1 MTLVTIV
8 RPDVAICGLAH
19 IDSSRVAD
27 SVALQTFLADGAYNA
42 TNWITGDLISAQRMN
57 KLEDGLFWN
66 NYYAKLSVDTYDQLA
81 DIDVIYIAEGTHFA
95 YVKNEDK
102 FYYYTEEKQWQE
114 LKTGGADVT
123 ALLKDYAKTS
133 DIPTKVSQLINDKG
147 YLVSIPEQYA
157 TKQYVDNEIKEQ
169 LGDLD
174 IDIDLTEY
182 ATKDDLHSHSNKSV
196 LDGITSAKVTSWDNK
211 STFDGNYNSLTN
223 KPTIPTVTN
232 DLTNTLKS
240 NYDSAYTHSTSSHA
254 PSNAQKNSDIT
265 KAEIE
270 AKLTGQ
276 ITSHSHNYLSSI
288 PSEYVTETELNAKGY
303 ATQSYV
309 TDNEIVTTFYGTSE
323 SLATDAE
330 KIITVDDPKFT
341 LRVGT
346 LISVKFSISN
356 TAKNVTLNVNGTGAY
371 PIWFNTSEYTSTS
384 AVYCGNAGRPIFY
397 MFNGTHWVWINGSYY
412 PSYSPASLGF
422 GYGVCDTAEATV
434 AKAVTISSY
443 ALVVGGIVAIKFT
456 NTVPAN
462 ATLNIRTRGAKGI
475 FYNGSAI
482 TSGIIKAGDTATFVY
497 DGTQYQLISIDRDET
512 ITKTSQLTDDVGF
525 AKQSEVDRLSEEIVN
540 HKNDNSVHVT
550 SAEKQVWNNKANKT
564 DIPTITQEAGESES
578 LVMSQKAVTDL
589 VNEAVGEATKIEY
602 ETVDSIAEMTDTSK
616 QYVLS
621 TDGYIYTFTET
632 TGTVTHEAENKF
644 VPADA
649 QINKRMGSSSLSAQ
663 NGFVWSGAIPVDL
676 TKESPFRVKVEGTK
690 ITEDTSETQKLW
702 LCADNTGR
710 TKLSAAVIMLGRES
724 LSNYTTLLEDGTI
737 YADYKASAKLS
748 DSIITGTKYLRIG
761 FKFSDS
767 AIGSTSELSGV
778 KITFPSE
785 AYTEEVT
792 TSKWVCTEMK
802 PSANGNGANYVDL
815 LVKVNQNKTDI
826 EEANKRITAL
836 ASGSE
841 VLTVP
846 SFWQSAVDEC
856 IAKIKAVQVGRNCVT
871 FPFFSDNHQRNG
883 YAGTLIAYI
892 MRECNIPYCF
902 FGGDAISNG
911 SDVTSEAIMISQD
924 KAFDNM
930 MSVIPAEKMCRTLGN
945 HDAYWNPTPDSGS
958 STRVYYTREQI
969 YDLFLR
975 QESVSQN
982 KHYGGDGTF
991 YYVDDIASKTRFV
1004 VCNMNVNVNTTT
1016 EKLDST
1022 QLEWLEN
1029 KVMVFD
1035 ESGWGLVFIS
1045 HQPITNHY
1053 HSNIYAETASAI
1065 QTLLTN
1071 YANGSGSNKADII
1084 GWFAGHIHCDRIY
1097 TGVASNTTD
1106 DSVKNTLAWKTVTI
1120 RADATNLCRDTDL
1133 VHTVAN
1139 DDKSHAIDF
1148 VTINK
1153 TTRTVNIT
1161 RLGIGSDR
1169 SYTY

>member
-1 MTLVTIV
+1 MARLKDTT
-8 RPDVAICGLAH
+8 
-19 IDSSRVAD
+19 
-27 SVALQTFLADGAYNA
+27 
-42 TNWITGDLISAQRMN
+42 ITGNLNIS
-57 KLEDGLFWN
+57 K
-66 NYYAKLSVDTYDQLA
+66 
-81 DIDVIYIAEGTHFA
+81 
-95 YVKNEDK
+95 
-102 FYYYTEEKQWQE
+102 
-114 LKTGGADVT
+114 
-123 ALLKDYAKTS
+123 
-133 DIPTKVSQLINDKG
+133 QLIASDRNI
-147 YLVSIPEQYA
+147 L
-157 TKQYVDNEIKEQ
+157 NEI
-169 LGDLD
+169 D
-174 IDIDLTEY
+174 
-182 ATKDDLHSHSNKSV
+182 
-196 LDGITSAKVTSWDNK
+196 
-211 STFDGNYNSLTN
+211 
-223 KPTIPTVTN
+223 
-232 DLTNTLKS
+232 
-240 NYDSAYTHSTSSHA
+240 
-254 PSNAQKNSDIT
+254 
-265 KAEIE
+265 
-270 AKLTGQ
+270 
-276 ITSHSHNYLSSI
+276 
-288 PSEYVTETELNAKGY
+288 ELN
-303 ATQSYV
+303 T
-309 TDNEIVTTFYGTSE
+309 N
-323 SLATDAE
+323 
-330 KIITVDDPKFT
+330 
-341 LRVGT
+341 
-346 LISVKFSISN
+346 
-356 TAKNVTLNVNGTGAY
+356 
-371 PIWFNTSEYTSTS
+371 
-384 AVYCGNAGRPIFY
+384 
-397 MFNGTHWVWINGSYY
+397 
-412 PSYSPASLGF
+412 LG
-422 GYGVCDTAEATV
+422 E
-434 AKAVTISSY
+434 
-443 ALVVGGIVAIKFT
+443 
-456 NTVPAN
+456 
-462 ATLNIRTRGAKGI
+462 
-475 FYNGSAI
+475 
-482 TSGIIKAGDTATFVY
+482 
-497 DGTQYQLISIDRDET
+497 
-512 ITKTSQLTDDVGF
+512 
-525 AKQSEVDRLSEEIVN
+525 LSEEIVN
-540 HKNDNSVHVT
+540 HNNDKNVHTT

-632 TGTVTHEAENKF
+632 TETVTHEAENKF

-663 NGFVWSGAIPVDL
+663 NGFVWSGVIPVDL
-676 TKESPFRVKVEGTK
+676 TKESPFRIKVEGTK
-690 ITEDTSETQKLW
+690 ITEDTSTYQKIW
-702 LCADNTGR
+702 LCADNTGS
-710 TKLSAAVIMLGRES
+710 TKLSASVLMVGQNSANYSPLDENGVIH
-724 LSNYTTLLEDGTI
+724 
-737 YADYKASAKLS
+737 ADYKAGAKLS
-748 DSIITGTKYLRIG
+748 DSIITDTKYLRIG

-778 KITFPSE
+778 KITFPSD

-802 PSANGNGANYVDL
+802 PSASGDGANYVDL

-836 ASGSE
+836 ASGSD
-841 VLTVP
+841 VLTIP

-856 IAKIKAVQVGRNCVT
+856 IAKIKAVQVGRNCIT

-902 FGGDAISNG
+902 FGGDAISSG
-911 SDVTSEAIMISQD
+911 SDVTSEAIMIAQD
-924 KAFDNM
+924 KAFDDM
-930 MSVIPAEKMCRTLGN
+930 MSVIPAEKMCRALGN
-945 HDAYWNPTPDSGS
+945 HDAYWNPTPDSGT

-1029 KVMVFD
+1029 EAMVFD

-1071 YANGSGSNKADII
+1071 YVNGNNANKADIV
-1084 GWFAGHIHCDRIY
+1084 GWFAGHIHADRIY

-1106 DSVKNTLAWKTVTI
+1106 DSVGSALPWKTVTI
-1120 RADATNLCRDTDL
+1120 RADATNLCRDEEL
-1133 VHTVAN
+1133 AHTVAN

-1153 TTRTVNIT
+1153 TTKTVNLT